1 MSTAT
6 KQRRQ
11 FETRKVPNLVSMSP
25 APCRMIGVEVFKD
38 DDGTHGVCWSHVI
51 GFLCVVETIYSKPSE
66 SGKYSTGGANHAEME
81 ELGWY
86 TDDVPN
92 YEVYPVIIERDC
104 GPVRIWNKDAL
115 DDCDNR
121 VARSLEVCHWPP
133 EKDRENAIRIGK
145 ELLESPYG
153 TLNNANHIEKPES

>member
-11 FETRKVPNLVSMSP
+11 FETRKAPNLVSMSP

-66 SGKYSTGGANHAEME
+66 SGKYSTGRSRPRG
-81 ELGWY
+81 
-86 TDDVPN
+86 D
-92 YEVYPVIIERDC
+92 
-104 GPVRIWNKDAL
+104 
-115 DDCDNR
+115 
-121 VARSLEVCHWPP
+121 ARSLGGT
-133 EKDRENAIRIGK
+133 RTTFRTTRFTRSSSK
-145 ELLESPYG
+145 ETAGL
-153 TLNNANHIEKPES
+153 